1 MVNKIKGST
10 VIAEILHKEK
20 VPFITAF
27 PGGGPNSP
35 VAQIVNESHRKGV
48 RTILPR
54 TERGVVNIV
63 DGYARVSG
71 KVGVCALYE
80 GPGVEN
86 AYSGVAQ
93 AYSDGSRVLILAGQA
108 RRSAMAYDSPNND
121 VDGVNLFSNCTKWV
135 KRANVVQ
142 DIPYL
147 MRRAYTKLRNG
158 KPGPV
163 YLELVFDI
171 VTEELDESAFD
182 YLKVEQWRTQ
192 GDPRDVEKAVKILLG
207 AKNPL
212 IYAGEGVFYADASK
226 ELAEFADLMQIPVMT
241 TLKGKGL
248 FSESNELSVGSG
260 GATGISDL
268 QHYFTE
274 ADLVLGIGVSFTRG
288 PGVRMQ
294 NKTKY
299 IQVVINE
306 DDVNK
311 QAPISQVVFGDAKL
325 VLKQLIQEVRKQT
338 NGAGRKRDDSLIREI
353 EKQKAG
359 WLQRWKPLL
368 TSNEVPINPYRL
380 IWDMVNTFDL
390 ENTIIT
396 HDAGWP
402 RAQIAPFWKTTV
414 PRGYFGWGHHST
426 LGFSVAAMIGAK
438 LAAPEKTCVSF
449 TGDGA
454 FGEGGIELETAVRYG
469 IPILVIIPN
478 NIGLGHYSMDTPSL
492 NVLGGDYAKIA
503 EGMGAYSE
511 RVETPDEI
519 IPALKRAMKVLES
532 NQPALLDVIC
542 KREWANQNSGVD
554 AKPPKL
560 QA

>member
-390 ENTIIT
+390 ENTIVT

-542 KREWANQNSGVD
+542 KREWANQRSGVD
-554 AKPPKL
+554 AKPPKP